1 MTAAALG
8 LMFSVPALAGG
19 PDVPSAQV
27 VGLAQTW
34 VTVLDEDQSPVADPG
49 GYGDP
54 EDDTGF
60 KLRRVRVGIMGKNET
75 VKYGITVGA
84 SAPFD
89 VVAEAQ
95 GSRFELGLVDTYGGY
110 SPTKGVWV
118 TAGLQKVP
126 VSREALTASGS
137 LGFTERAVSTN
148 WLTPGRDLGAVID
161 YRWKFLRTRIGAFN
175 GSGTLAGDDNE
186 GKLFAGRVE
195 AKLGDGA
202 VYRTYGS
209 VESFTLGIGLDGW
222 MNQELATSHRGFG
235 ADLIVRAS
243 GLAVLVEA
251 RQTMSEP
258 TEDLVDV
265 PGVFVETERQGL
277 MAQVGYTV
285 GSIEPLVRYSIF
297 DDDLGVEDTG
307 DVSELM
313 SGVTWHGE
321 SDLVR
326 AGIGYAL
333 RNESGP
339 IKVSNDT
346 VRAWLQLKI

>member
-1 MTAAALG
+1 MTAAVLS
-8 LMFSVPALAGG
+8 LLISFPALAET
-19 PDVPSAQV
+19 PDVPDAEV

-34 VTVLDEDQSPVADPG
+34 LTALDEDQSPVADPG

-54 EDDTGF
+54 EDDSGF
-60 KLRRVRVGIMGKNET
+60 KLRRVRLGIEGKSDS

-84 SAPFD
+84 SAPYD

-95 GSRFELGLVDTYGGY
+95 GSRFELGLVDAYGGY
-110 SPTKGVWV
+110 SPSKGVWLA
-118 TAGLQKVP
+118 AGLQKVP
-126 VSREALTASGS
+126 VSREALMASGQ

-148 WLTPGRDLGAVID
+148 WLTPGRDLGAVVD

-222 MNQELATSHRGFG
+222 MNKELATSHRGFG
-235 ADLIVRAS
+235 ADLIVRAG

-251 RQTMSEP
+251 RRTAAEP
-258 TEDLVDV
+258 NDELLEV

-285 GSIEPLVRYSIF
+285 GSVEPLVRYSVF

-321 SDLVR
+321 SDSIR
-326 AGIGYAL
+326 AGLGYVL
-333 RNESGP
+333 RSEHGP

-346 VRAWLQLKI
+346 IRAWLQLKI